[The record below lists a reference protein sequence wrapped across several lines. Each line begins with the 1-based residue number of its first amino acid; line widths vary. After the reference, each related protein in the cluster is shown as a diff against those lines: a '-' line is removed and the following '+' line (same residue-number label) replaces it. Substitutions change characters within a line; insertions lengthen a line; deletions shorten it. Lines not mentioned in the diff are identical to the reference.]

1 MAWSLA
7 SSYVLLRTF
16 SLASLDLDCG
26 EVVKKGLSLYE
37 TVQVPDIAFC
47 NLLRLKKINRLE

>member
-1 MAWSLA
+1 M
-7 SSYVLLRTF
+7 LLEMF
-16 SLASLDLDCG
+16 SLASLDLDSG

-47 NLLRLKKINRLE
+47 NLLRLKKLTG